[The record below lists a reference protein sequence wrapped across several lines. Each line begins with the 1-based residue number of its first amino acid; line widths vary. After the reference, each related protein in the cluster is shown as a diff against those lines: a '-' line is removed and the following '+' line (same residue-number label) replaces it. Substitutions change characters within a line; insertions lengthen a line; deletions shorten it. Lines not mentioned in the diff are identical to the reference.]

1 MSWGLGLRHMKLG
14 DTVQPVRLGKEELVP
29 SSEDWFEETFF
40 IYFKNQKQEKLEA
53 GFDMLHG
60 SP

>member
-1 MSWGLGLRHMKLG
+1 MKLG

-53 GFDMLHG
+53 GFDMLCG